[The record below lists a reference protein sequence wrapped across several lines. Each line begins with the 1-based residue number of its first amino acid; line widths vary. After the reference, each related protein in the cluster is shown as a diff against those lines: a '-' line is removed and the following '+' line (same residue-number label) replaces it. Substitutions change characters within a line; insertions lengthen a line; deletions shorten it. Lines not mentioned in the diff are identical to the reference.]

1 MLITSKT
8 IMPSILLSKSLNIS
22 AAVLVFI
29 FTLSGCEQ
37 KQDSIKPQILP
48 ITESVYASVNIE
60 PDQLYEAHAVV
71 SGIISKV
78 YVKEGDQVNENQAI
92 AQISNTSSKLNADNA
107 RLALKLAKDNLSG
120 PGSVLKTLKDRI
132 QTARIT
138 HQQDST
144 DFMRQKRLW
153 EQNIGTAM
161 QYEQRKLAY
170 EVSKQTLQSLYK
182 EYSRTETELNA
193 MVNQAQNNYENA
205 LTGSSDFTITSR
217 MKGRVYSLF
226 KEPGE
231 LISPQEPLAT
241 IGKGEAFI
249 IKMQVDEVDITKVR
263 SGQNVILKL
272 DAFEDLTFEATVT
285 RILPQKNTR
294 TQTFMIEA
302 DFVKAPDNL
311 YSGLS
316 GEANIIVSQKSNAL
330 VIPRRFL
337 QEDNVVKT
345 DDGQLP
351 VEVGVMSMEYAEIIS
366 GIDSTTVIYLP

>member
-1 MLITSKT
+1 MLFTSKT
-8 IMPSILLSKSLNIS
+8 IMSAILPSKSKNIS
-22 AAVLVFI
+22 ATVLI
-29 FTLSGCEQ
+29 IILALYGCGQ
-37 KQDSIKPQILP
+37 KEDTTKPQIQP

-60 PDQLYEAHAVV
+60 PDQLYEAHSVV
-71 SGIISKV
+71 SGIISEV
-78 YVKEGDQVNENQAI
+78 YIKEGDQVNENQAI

-120 PGSVLKTLKDRI
+120 SGSVLKTLKDRI
-132 QTARIT
+132 QTAQIT
-138 HQQDST
+138 HRQDST
-144 DFMRQKRLW
+144 DYKRQKRLW
-153 EQNIGTAM
+153 DQNIGTAL

-182 EYSRTETELNA
+182 EYERTETELKA
-193 MVNQAQNNYENA
+193 MVNQAENNYENA
-205 LTGSSDFTITSR
+205 LHGKNDFTITSR
-217 MKGRVYSLF
+217 MEGSVYSVY

-241 IGKGEAFI
+241 IGKSDAFI
-249 IKMQVDEVDITKVR
+249 IKMQVDEVDIIKVKT
-263 SGQNVILKL
+263 GQKVILKL
-272 DAFEDLTFEATVT
+272 DAFEGQTFEASVT

-302 DFVKAPDNL
+302 DFVSPPNNL

-316 GEANIIVSQKSNAL
+316 GEANIVVSQKSNAL

-337 QEDNVVKT
+337 QEGNLVKT
-345 DDGQLP
+345 DNGQIS
-351 VEVGVMSMEYAEIIS
+351 VEVGVMSMEYAEITS